1 MRKTRLLLAAAAVGV
16 FALIGLGASPAS
28 ASETEEACLAKAV
41 HEHGI
46 TEADASDLTKAQED
60 AISAC
65 FEAPNPLLPEI
76 SEVIWGAV
84 GFAVVVGFLY
94 WKGVPAVRKTMDD
107 RAEKIRTDIATAET
121 ERAEASQ
128 VLVDYRAQLA
138 DARSES
144 ARIIE
149 EARQTADLLKQQLSA
164 QAQEDIAEMRRQA
177 AADVDAAKA
186 QAIADLHN
194 EVTSLAIGAAEQ
206 VVQRN
211 LDQDTNVA
219 LVEAYINQVGARN

>member
-1 MRKTRLLLAAAAVGV
+1 MRKIRLLLTAVAVGV
-16 FALIGLGASPAS
+16 FALVGLSASPAS
-28 ASETEEACLAKAV
+28 ASETEEACLANAV

-46 TEADASDLTKAQED
+46 TVEAADDLTKEQED

-65 FEAPNPLLPEI
+65 FEAPNPLLPEL

-84 GFAVVVGFLY
+84 GFIVVVGFLY
-94 WKGVPAVRKTMDD
+94 WKGVPAIRQTMDE
-107 RAEKIRTDIATAET
+107 RATKIRTDLET
-121 ERAEASQ
+121 SEAKRAESEQ
-128 VLVDYRAQLA
+128 VLVEYQAQLA

-149 EARQTADLLKQQLSA
+149 EARQTADQLRQQLETQA
-164 QAQEDIAEMRRQA
+164 QADIAEMRRHA
-177 AADVDAAKA
+177 AADVEASKA
-186 QAIADLHN
+186 QALADLHD

-211 LDQDTNVA
+211 LDQETNVA
-219 LVEAYINQVGARN
+219 LVEDYINRVGAAN